1 MSRALSIADQMAVE
15 ARDLPK
21 IAASGSTVSVYRQQD
36 LASEINTAIKKAK
49 GAAVVIVWDGYE
61 RPEENMELKGQAVR
75 VVSRYSVQL
84 FYAPVLKP
92 GGTTVDEIAEEL
104 ITHFDAWTP
113 TRQAVSRDV
122 WMRFRGATPDPDEE
136 SGLMVYDL
144 TFEIV
149 IQFSNPT

>member
-1 MSRALSIADQMAVE
+1 MAIE
-15 ARDLPK
+15 ARLLPK
-21 IAASGSTVSVYRQQD
+21 IAASSTVHVYRQQD
-36 LASEINTAIKKAK
+36 LTSEIATAIDKAM
-49 GAAVVIVWDGYE
+49 GAAVIIVWDGYE
-61 RPEENMELKGQAVR
+61 RPAENEQLKGRAVR

-84 FYAPVLKP
+84 FYAPILNE

-104 ITHFDAWTP
+104 MTHFDAWVP
-113 TRQAVSRDV
+113 TSSATSPDV